1 MDSNVLDSINNIYKS
16 RGYFEIY
23 GTDLL
28 IAIIII
34 YVLLLGSSYFYIL
47 THKKN
52 IESNWP
58 EKRCN
63 PLYIPLSGFIV
74 KNKNQTILE
83 ATSENFTHCTRN
95 ILATIANDAFAPI
108 YYIFNVLNQSFSE
121 ITSSI
126 NSVRAMFNK
135 IRTNIGETASNISGR
150 TLNVAMPIV
159 HQSVHSRDSLSRIHG
174 IATTAVYQLFG
185 LFITT
190 FSIFKFFKDVLIG
203 LLVIMAAAIVALWVL
218 SFIPFIGIPAGIAA
232 GTSTL
237 LYIAILVPFL
247 IVIILISIIFKYNGG
262 GSPPNVPGKSSCF
275 DKNTLIE
282 MNDGSLK
289 KISNINIG
297 DILKDNNKVTATM
310 ISTIGNNKMYKIDNI
325 LVTGCHKI
333 KINNNWYTIENYS
346 NEIQYDYKE
355 KYVYCINTENKII
368 NIDNK
373 IFMDWDELDE
383 KEINKLNIISDY
395 NINRRFNNGVSENTM
410 IDTLYGNKK
419 IKELNIG
426 DKIGID
432 NYILAKI
439 EVLPDELHILEQNV
453 DDEKYLCTLNLIKD
467 ISFMID
473 DVKECKK
480 LYQIKTT
487 MGYYFINK
495 NKISDYDSVIEE
507 SLQ

>member
-1 MDSNVLDSINNIYKS
+1 MDTNILDSINNIYKS

-47 THKKN
+47 SHKKN

-74 KNKNQTILE
+74 KNPNQTVLE
-83 ATSENFTHCTRN
+83 ATSENFTHCSKN

-121 ITSSI
+121 ITSSV
-126 NSVRAMFNK
+126 NSVRGMFNK

-159 HQSVHSRDSLSRIHG
+159 HQSLHSRDSLSRIHG

-203 LLVIMAAAIVALWVL
+203 LLVIMAAAIVALWIL
-218 SFIPFIGIPAGIAA
+218 SFIPFVGIPAGIAA
-232 GTSTL
+232 GASTL

-262 GSPPNVPGKSSCF
+262 GSPPPVPGKSSCF
-275 DKNTLIE
+275 DKNTLLE
-282 MNDGSLK
+282 MNDGTLK
-289 KISNINIG
+289 KISNIEVG
-297 DILKDNNKVTATM
+297 DLLKDKNKVTATM
-310 ISTIGNNKMYKIDNI
+310 ISQIGNNKMYNVDNI

-333 KINNNWYTIENYS
+333 KIDNSWCMIENYS
-346 NEIQYDYKE
+346 NEIVNDYNE

-368 NIDNK
+368 NINNK

-383 KEINKLNIISDY
+383 KEIEKLNIVSGY
-395 NINRRFNNGVSENTM
+395 NINKRFNNGVSEYTL
-410 IDTLYGNKK
+410 IDTLNGEKL

-432 NYILAKI
+432 NYVLAKI
-439 EVLPDELHILEQNV
+439 EVLPDELHILENKI
-453 DDEKYLCTLNLIKD
+453 DNKKYLCTLNLIKD
-467 ISFMID
+467 ISFIID

-480 LYQIKTT
+480 LYQIKTSL
-487 MGYYFINK
+487 GYYFINE
-495 NKISDYDSVIEE
+495 NKINDYDSVIEE
-507 SLQ
+507 SL